1 MKLAERAQRLQ
12 PSLTLAI
19 SAKARDLRRQGED
32 ICSLSTGEP
41 DFPTPPFICR
51 AAEAAMQ
58 AGHTRYGPAAGEP
71 SLREAI
77 ANKLQQENKLT
88 YGPDEIMV
96 SNGAKQALYTLF
108 QVLLDPGD
116 EVILPAPYW
125 LSYPPMVNLAGGRSV
140 IVPTRRDQNHQLS
153 PAALE
158 AAITPR
164 TRLLVINSPAN
175 PTGTVYPEQAL
186 AELASVLRQHPH
198 VALVSD
204 EIYEYILY
212 DQNRHVSFGA
222 VAPDLAA
229 RTFVVNGFSKNWAM
243 TGWRLGYLAG
253 PRPVLRKAAALQSQ
267 STSNVCSFIQHGG
280 LAALHGSRACVH
292 TMVEAFARRRQVV
305 LQALGSMRYVHG
317 RAPQGAFYA
326 FLNIAAINLGSVVF
340 CERLLAEAGVAIVP
354 GAAFGDDHA
363 VRLSFATDITT
374 LQRGLERL
382 QGFLAGL

>member
-1 MKLAERAQRLQ
+1 MKLAERAQQLQ

-19 SAKARDLRRQGED
+19 SARARDLRQQGED

-77 ANKLQQENKLT
+77 ADKLQQENKLT

-96 SNGAKQALYTLF
+96 SNGAKQALYSLF

-153 PAALE
+153 PAALA

-164 TRLLVINSPAN
+164 TRLLVINSPVN

-222 VAPDLAA
+222 VAPDLAE

-267 STSNVCSFIQHGG
+267 STSNVCSFVQYGG
-280 LAALHGSRACVH
+280 LAALHGSRACVR
-292 TMVEAFARRRQVV
+292 TMVEAFAQRRQVL
-305 LQALGSMRYVHG
+305 LQAMGAMRHVHG

-326 FLNIAAINLGSVVF
+326 FLDIAATSLGSVVF

-363 VRLSFATDITT
+363 VRLSFATDTTT
-374 LQRGLERL
+374 LQCGLERL